1 MNGKIPVQDV
11 RAISFRCV
19 VRNHQPRKNNV
30 GLGRCASPGLLVM
43 RPAQSQQKRTLKRQ
57 YCRKNDL
64 LTLNANR
71 QELSVERLFSFDYV
85 ETHFPGW

>member
-1 MNGKIPVQDV
+1 MEKFLCRTFALLALDAWYVTIN
-11 RAISFRCV
+11 RR
-19 VRNHQPRKNNV
+19 RNNV

-64 LTLNANR
+64 LTLNANL